1 MTSWLRTK
9 CRRRNLGRCP
19 SFFLFAQV
27 ALFGVPGA
35 FTGVCTASHLPGFI
49 QNADKLK
56 SKGVDEIICLTVN
69 DPEVSKAWANHV
81 NAGDKVSIIADW
93 DGSLTRALDQE
104 IDLSVGALGKRCKRF
119 AGLIDDG
126 SVKDI
131 STESNP
137 GEVTVSSAESLAERI

>member
-1 MTSWLRTK
+1 MIQRFQRHGRTMWYVETGSAESTPAFQY
-9 CRRRNLGRCP
+9 CTC
-19 SFFLFAQV
+19 
-27 ALFGVPGA
+27 ALF
-35 FTGVCTASHLPGFI
+35 I
-49 QNADKLK
+49 Q
-56 SKGVDEIICLTVN
+56 
-69 DPEVSKAWANHV
+69 